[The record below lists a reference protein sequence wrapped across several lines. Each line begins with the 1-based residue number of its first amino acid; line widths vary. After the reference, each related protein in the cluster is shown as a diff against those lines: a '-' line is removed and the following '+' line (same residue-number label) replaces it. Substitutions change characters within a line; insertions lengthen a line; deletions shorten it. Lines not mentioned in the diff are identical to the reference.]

1 MPVCY
6 CIELLHEAVTKPRL
20 ASNMSTPPPASVP
33 SAKAISAAEAAG
45 QTPAKSPG
53 LALATLSPRG
63 YLPAAAGVAY
73 LAAWAAG
80 LAVWPVNLAL
90 NATAAQVAASYRA
103 HPAEAVA
110 QYLLTEGLAGIL
122 LGVVLACVLLPQVG
136 DRVTARTTGAALLGA
151 IAVAISLAQCV
162 IGLLL
167 TAAATSHDT
176 ARCGDL
182 SALVTRLDGVKMIA
196 IAGAA
201 AMIAAARTPGPL
213 VSGWLRVVTVPLA
226 LALIAS
232 GYAYLTLTN
241 PLAWTAFISGLL
253 LLLWVTGAG
262 VATTIRHRRGSEG

>member
-6 CIELLHEAVTKPRL
+6 CTDLLHEAVPIPRL
-20 ASNMSTPPPASVP
+20 ASNMSTPPTPVPPAQ
-33 SAKAISAAEAAG
+33 AISAAGAAG
-45 QTPAKSPG
+45 QTPAAPPG
-53 LALATLSPRG
+53 PASATLSPRT

-122 LGVVLACVLLPQVG
+122 LGIVLACVLLPQLR
-136 DRVTARTTGAALLGA
+136 DRLTVRTGGAAVLGA
-151 IAVAISLAQCV
+151 IAVATSLAQCV

-241 PLAWTAFISGLL
+241 QLAWTAFISGLL
-253 LLLWVTGAG
+253 LLLWVTGVG
-262 VATTIRHRRGSEG
+262 IATTIRHRRGSDG

>member
-6 CIELLHEAVTKPRL
+6 CTDLLHEAVPIPRL
-20 ASNMSTPPPASVP
+20 ASNMSTPPTPVPPAQ
-33 SAKAISAAEAAG
+33 AISAAGAAG
-45 QTPAKSPG
+45 QTPAAPPG
-53 LALATLSPRG
+53 PASATLSPRT

-122 LGVVLACVLLPQVG
+122 LGAVLACVLLPQLR
-136 DRVTARTTGAALLGA
+136 DRLTVRTGGSAVLGA
-151 IAVAISLAQCV
+151 IAVATSLAQCV

-226 LALIAS
+226 LALIVS

-241 PLAWTAFISGLL
+241 QLAWTAFISGLL
-253 LLLWVTGAG
+253 LLLWVTGVG
-262 VATTIRHRRGSEG
+262 IATTIRHRRGSDG